1 MAHAPSRT
9 DVYAAL
15 RVGLFRER
23 GVGSGS
29 FSASHY
35 RGEEALEKTAK
46 FILYQDFDGR
56 YRWRLRSDM
65 GATIASSESG
75 HHEKTWC
82 AQEMEHW
89 KREYPDVP
97 VRDATVPSLK
107 KRLHSHQLV
116 SQSS

>member
-1 MAHAPSRT
+1 MRTSLT

-15 RVGLFRER
+15 HVGLFRER
-23 GVGSGS
+23 VVGSGS
-29 FSASHY
+29 FSPPHY
-35 RGEEALEKTAK
+35 RGEEGLEKTAK
-46 FILYQDFDGR
+46 FIIYQDFDR
-56 YRWRLRSDM
+56 KYRWRLRSGK

-75 HHEKTWC
+75 HHEKSWC

-97 VRDATVPSLK
+97 VRDATVRSFKKQLPSH
-107 KRLHSHQLV
+107 RLA